1 MEFTK
6 KDNSIV
12 TVSTLTTK
20 KTIITEE
27 EDPIT
32 KFLFQEK
39 TATRKMIPHRSTMTL
54 STLPTCSYTYLWVM
68 DYDQMTDWT
77 S

>member
-27 EDPIT
+27 EDAIT

-39 TATRKMIPHRSTMTL
+39 AATTRKMIPHRSKMTL
-54 STLPTCSYTYLWVM
+54 STLPTCSYTYGQWIM
-68 DYDQMTDWT
+68 IK
-77 S
+77 

>member
-39 TATRKMIPHRSTMTL
+39 AATRKMIPHRSKMTL
-54 STLPTCSYTYLWVM
+54 STLPTCSYTYGQWIM
-68 DYDQMTDWT
+68 IK
-77 S
+77 